1 MKLDYTAV
9 KTELQK
15 RTESTKHFTR
25 TFFKTYADAKA
36 KRAKVIESG
45 EADADM
51 YVIRPE
57 APICLYH
64 SFDEVYN
71 SDFYTK
77 NGSAYCVFLE
87 IIYGNELVA

>member
-1 MKLDYTAV
+1 MKMDYTAV
-9 KTELQK
+9 KVELAK
-15 RTESTKHFTR
+15 SAGNTKHFTKA
-25 TFFKTYADAKA
+25 FFKAFADAKA
-36 KRAKVIESG
+36 KRAKTIENG